1 MYCHG
6 KGSLVVLK
14 NSFFCFHFL
23 NMHFMYCDDDDKL
36 MNWRRDLSSCD
47 EDVPVVLMYRPS
59 GSLVCRAQG
68 RWGAVNPNLPGLF

>member
-1 MYCHG
+1 
-6 KGSLVVLK
+6 
-14 NSFFCFHFL
+14 
-23 NMHFMYCDDDDKL
+23 MYCDDDDKL